1 MTDTTNTPLP
11 KNSKLVS
18 LNSVLFDASK
28 TLLWKIVW
36 TVAFVAISI
45 VGFSVGSVL
54 PGLFFALA
62 ALWNAW
68 KAFEAFLE
76 LASAREFKKEM
87 GVSHL
92 VLGPG
97 GEVVGHME
105 GGTTGTYVPAF
116 PSDA

>member
-1 MTDTTNTPLP
+1 MTDITNTPLP

-28 TLLWKIVW
+28 VLLWKIAW
-36 TVAFVAISI
+36 TATFVVISI

-54 PGLFFALA
+54 PGVFFALA

-68 KAFEAFLE
+68 KAFEAFME
-76 LASAREFKKEM
+76 LAMAREFKKEM

-92 VLGPG
+92 VLDPG
-97 GEVVGHME
+97 GDVIGHME
-105 GGTTGTYVPAF
+105 GGTTGTYVPLSA
-116 PSDA
+116 DA